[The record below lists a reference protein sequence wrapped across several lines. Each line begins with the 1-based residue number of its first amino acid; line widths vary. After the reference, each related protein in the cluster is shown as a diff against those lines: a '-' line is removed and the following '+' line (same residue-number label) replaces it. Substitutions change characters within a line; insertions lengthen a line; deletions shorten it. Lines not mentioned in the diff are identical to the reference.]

1 MAEQPG
7 ANGKSQPQAAA
18 QARLSIL
25 TQYVKDMSFENPRA
39 PFGVQQGVRPEIQI
53 RVDVAT
59 ADLGSDRHEVVIEI
73 NVEAKSDDGPVFL
86 VELAYGGLFE
96 LVNIPAD
103 SLQLLLQVECP
114 RLLFPF
120 ARRVVADATRDGGF
134 PPLMID
140 PIDFLTLYRRKVQ
153 AGAEAAQA

>member
-1 MAEQPG
+1 MKKAMLIGIAAVAAMVLAVAPTALAGG
-7 ANGKSQPQAAA
+7 AKDGDRVIKRGKCS
-18 QARLSIL
+18 
-25 TQYVKDMSFENPRA
+25 
-39 PFGVQQGVRPEIQI
+39 
-53 RVDVAT
+53 VAST
-59 ADLGSDRHEVVIEI
+59 WKLK
-73 NVEAKSDDGPVFL
+73 AKSDDGPVFL
-86 VELAYGGLFE
+86 VELTYGGLFE

-140 PIDFLTLYRRKVQ
+140 PIDFLTLYRRKAQ
-153 AGAEAAQA
+153 AGTEVAQA